1 MRKVILA
8 SHGRFAE
15 GIEDSVN
22 MIIGKQE
29 NLETFGMRAGES
41 AVDFA
46 EKIKAEILENP
57 DTEFVIMTDLYGASV
72 CTAMS
77 LLSEY
82 ENVKVFSG
90 MNLGMV
96 LDVLTD
102 TGTESCTDAWIE
114 EARKGIRE
122 VKIEITE
129 QEDF

>member
-1 MRKVILA
+1 MREVILA

-15 GIEDSVN
+15 GIEDSVT

-29 NLETFGMRAGES
+29 NLKTFGMRPGES

-46 EKIKAEILENP
+46 EVIKKEILEKP
-57 DTEFVIMTDLYGASV
+57 DAEFVILTDLYGASV

-77 LLSEY
+77 FLSEY
-82 ENVKVFSG
+82 PNVTVFSG

-96 LDVLTD
+96 LDILTD
-102 TGTESCTDAWIE
+102 TRTEASADAWVE
-114 EARKGIRE
+114 EARTGIRE

-129 QEDF
+129 QVDF

>member
-8 SHGRFAE
+8 SHGRFAK

-29 NLETFGMRAGES
+29 NLKTFGMRAGEN
-41 AVDFA
+41 ATDFA
-46 EKIKAEILENP
+46 EKIKEEILENP
-57 DTEFVIMTDLYGASV
+57 DTEFVILTDLYGASV

-82 ENVKVFSG
+82 QNVKVFSG

-96 LDVLTD
+96 LDILTD
-102 TGTESCTDAWIE
+102 AGTENGADTWIE
-114 EARKGIRE
+114 DARSGIRE
-122 VKIEITE
+122 VRIEITE

>member
-46 EKIKAEILENP
+46 RIINERDIQEGIKILQQNYNNK
-57 DTEFVIMTDLYGASV
+57 
-72 CTAMS
+72 
-77 LLSEY
+77 
-82 ENVKVFSG
+82 
-90 MNLGMV
+90 
-96 LDVLTD
+96 
-102 TGTESCTDAWIE
+102 
-114 EARKGIRE
+114 
-122 VKIEITE
+122 
-129 QEDF
+129 

>member
-29 NLETFGMRAGES
+29 NLETFGM
-41 AVDFA
+41 DFA

-57 DTEFVIMTDLYGASV
+57 DTEFVILTDLYGASV

>member
-57 DTEFVIMTDLYGASV
+57 DTEFVILTDLYGASV

-82 ENVKVFSG
+82 EN
-90 MNLGMV
+90 
-96 LDVLTD
+96 
-102 TGTESCTDAWIE
+102 
-114 EARKGIRE
+114 
-122 VKIEITE
+122 
-129 QEDF
+129 

>member
-46 EKIKAEILENP
+46 EKIKAEILENVKK
-57 DTEFVIMTDLYGASV
+57 VIYIL
-72 CTAMS
+72 
-77 LLSEY
+77 
-82 ENVKVFSG
+82 NVY
-90 MNLGMV
+90 
-96 LDVLTD
+96 
-102 TGTESCTDAWIE
+102 
-114 EARKGIRE
+114 
-122 VKIEITE
+122 
-129 QEDF
+129 

>member
-29 NLETFGMRAGES
+29 NLKTFGMRAGEN
-41 AVDFA
+41 ATDFA
-46 EKIKAEILENP
+46 EKIKEEILENP
-57 DTEFVIMTDLYGASV
+57 DTEFVILTDLYGASV

-82 ENVKVFSG
+82 QNVKVFSG

-96 LDVLTD
+96 LDILTD
-102 TGTESCTDAWIE
+102 AETENGADIWIE
-114 EARKGIRE
+114 NARSGIRE
-122 VKIEITE
+122 VRIEITE

>member
-1 MRKVILA
+1 MREVILA

-15 GIEDSVN
+15 GIEDSVT

-29 NLETFGMRAGES
+29 NLKTFGMRPGES
-41 AVDFA
+41 AADFA
-46 EKIKAEILENP
+46 EVIKKEILEKP
-57 DTEFVIMTDLYGASV
+57 DTEFVILTDLYGASV

-77 LLSEY
+77 FLSEY
-82 ENVKVFSG
+82 PNVKVFSG

-96 LDVLTD
+96 LDILTD
-102 TGTESCTDAWIE
+102 TGTEANADAWVE
-114 EARKGIRE
+114 EARTGIRE